1 MAEAGARV
9 TEPRLEDVS
18 AVCACLHTRKA
29 ARAVTQQYDE
39 VLRPAGIRATQF
51 SLLVPTA
58 VLGPVRLT
66 VLANVVGMDRTMLT
80 RNLARLQRE
89 GLVRVETG
97 ADLRTREVG
106 LTPKGR
112 TVLDHAIPLWRE
124 AQAQMATAL
133 GPDRLR
139 RLIRDLEATVAA
151 VKQE

>member
-1 MAEAGARV
+1 M
-9 TEPRLEDVS
+9 
-18 AVCACLHTRKA
+18 
-29 ARAVTQQYDE
+29 TQQYDE

-66 VLANVVGMDRTMLT
+66 ALADVVGMDRTTLT
-80 RNLARLQRE
+80 RNLALLQRE

-97 ADLRTREVG
+97 VDLRTREVG

-112 TVLDHAIPLWRE
+112 KVLDRAIPLWHE

-133 GPDRLR
+133 GPAP
-139 RLIRDLEATVAA
+139 ATHS
-151 VKQE
+151 